1 MEKLAEYFKNFEKQ
15 KTYLGNIQE
24 NEEKPKKFVFQIY
37 PENIDYVDSLSYE
50 EKHDLI
56 NQLLTNYREGFY
68 TEDNSETKTQK
79 LTKTLTVIIILLIA
93 IPVLLFFLNISLDMT
108 KNNYRIFQGNFEKL
122 FRY

>member
-1 MEKLAEYFKNFEKQ
+1 MAEYFKNFEKQ
-15 KTYLGNIQE
+15 RTYSGNVQDDK
-24 NEEKPKKFVFQIY
+24 NKPKKFVFQIY
-37 PENIDYVDSLSYE
+37 PENIDYIDSLPYE

-68 TEDNSETKTQK
+68 TEDNSKTGTQK
-79 LTKTLTVIIILLIA
+79 LTNTVRNFILLIII
-93 IPVLLFFLNISLDMT
+93 IPVLLYLLNVSLNVT